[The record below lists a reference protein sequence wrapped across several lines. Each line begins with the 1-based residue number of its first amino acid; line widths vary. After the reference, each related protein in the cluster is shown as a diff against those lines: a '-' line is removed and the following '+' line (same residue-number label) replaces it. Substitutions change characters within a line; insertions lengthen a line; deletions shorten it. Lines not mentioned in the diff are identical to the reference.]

1 MISLATKVVAGSLR
15 FVMSRFERADSRPA
29 ASKAISSGPN
39 ETPSRGSGAW
49 ITSDIG
55 YPLVLDDHII
65 EWPRCA
71 EMIAVNYDKDFAKI
85 SQSPALRLVCRRRH
99 QPRRPP
105 QAKIR
110 PSSPAQAMGA
120 VHAAS
125 KK

>member
-39 ETPSRGSGAW
+39 ETPSRASGAW

-55 YPLVLDDHII
+55 YPFVLDDHII

-85 SQSPALRLVCRRRH
+85 SQSPALRNHLCKMMVVFGHGAR
-99 QPRRPP
+99 PRR
-105 QAKIR
+105 
-110 PSSPAQAMGA
+110 
-120 VHAAS
+120 
-125 KK
+125 